1 MIEQMNKQTEM
12 MGIRLLTV
20 KDSYYKHGVGEVQ
33 DEPGCVGLQ
42 LVIWNR
48 ERDSYVCV
56 YVFWILKLKGAG
68 SNNVPVAINTS
79 TAQIL

>member
-33 DEPGCVGLQ
+33 NEPGCGRIAISDMEQ
-42 LVIWNR
+42 
-48 ERDSYVCV
+48 RDSYVCV

-68 SNNVPVAINTS
+68 SNNVPVAMNTS